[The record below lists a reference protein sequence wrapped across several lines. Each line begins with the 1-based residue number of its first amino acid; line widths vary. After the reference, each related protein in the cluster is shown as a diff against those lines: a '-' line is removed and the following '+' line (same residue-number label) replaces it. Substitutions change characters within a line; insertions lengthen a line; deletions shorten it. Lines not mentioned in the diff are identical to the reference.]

1 MKKNLLKIVL
11 LVSCLFIAYSNQA
24 QHPKLQSG
32 PMPGY
37 SEMREAVVWVQTNQ
51 PARVVMRYHPTDNPK
66 EVSFSNTVVT
76 SKERGYT
83 AHLVADKVSPG
94 MRYKY
99 VILIDGKAV
108 KLPYPTEFQTQKV
121 WRWRGNPPEF
131 SMLTGSC
138 AYINE
143 PEFDRPGKPY
153 GGDYRIFE
161 NMASHKADFMI
172 WLGDNMYL
180 REPDWNS
187 RTGIMARWTHSRSV
201 KELQPFLA
209 STHHYAIWD
218 DHDYGPNDSDKGFY
232 NKNLTL
238 EAFGYFFAN
247 PTVGVGDIQG
257 AITSF
262 QWGDADFF
270 LLDNRWYRDPDN
282 LIAEG
287 KTILG
292 EKQRQWLLDNLVTST
307 ATFKVVVMG
316 GQFLSTAK
324 MFETYS
330 NNGFD
335 DERALIIDF
344 IHRHNIKN
352 VVFLTGDVHYT
363 EMSVLREEGEPTIWD
378 LTFSTMTAG
387 PNPRGGEWNNTLRVP
402 GTVVTS
408 RNFGKINFKGERNNR
423 ELVVEC
429 YDTDNKL
436 QWQQVIKEER

>member
-1 MKKNLLKIVL
+1 MKRTASGSVALIL
-11 LVSCLFIAYSNQA
+11 LFIAAKSVFA

-37 SEMREAVVWVQTNQ
+37 SEMREAVVWVQTKE
-51 PARVVMRYHPTDNPK
+51 PARVVMRYHPLDNPK
-66 EVSFSNTVVT
+66 MVSFSNTVIT
-76 SKERGYT
+76 KKDKAFT
-83 AHLVADKVSPG
+83 AHLVADKVKPG
-94 MRYKY
+94 TRYAY
-99 VILIDGKAV
+99 DIIIDGKPV
-108 KLPYPTEFQTQKV
+108 KLPYPTQFQTKKV
-121 WRWRGNPPEF
+121 WKWRGNPPEF
-131 SMLTGSC
+131 SLLAGSC

-143 PEFDRPGKPY
+143 EEFDRPGKPY

-161 NMASHKADFMI
+161 SMASHKADFML

-218 DHDYGPNDSDKGFY
+218 DHEYGPNDSDKGFF

-238 EAFGYFFAN
+238 EAFSYFFAN
-247 PTVGVGDIQG
+247 PTVGVGDIEG

-282 LIAEG
+282 LNAEN

-292 EKQRQWLLDNLVTST
+292 AKQFQWLLDNLVSST
-307 ATFKVVVMG
+307 ATFKIVAMG
-316 GQFLSTAK
+316 GQFLSTAR
-324 MFETYS
+324 MFETYI
-330 NNGFD
+330 NNGFEA
-335 DERALIIDF
+335 ERKLIIDF
-344 IHRHNIKN
+344 IYKHNIRN
-352 VVFLTGDVHYT
+352 VVFITGDVHFT
-363 EMSVLREEGEPTIWD
+363 EMSVLREEGKPTIWD

-387 PNPRGGEWNNTLRVP
+387 PNRRGGEWNNTLRVP
-402 GTVVTS
+402 GTVETS
-408 RNFGKINFKGERNNR
+408 RNFGKVSFRGESKQR

-429 YDTDNKL
+429 FDTDNKIR
-436 QWQQVIKEER
+436 WQQVIKQE

>member
-1 MKKNLLKIVL
+1 
-11 LVSCLFIAYSNQA
+11 
-24 QHPKLQSG
+24 
-32 PMPGY
+32 MPGY
-37 SEMREAVVWVQTNQ
+37 SEMREAVVWLQTKKK
-51 PARVVMRYHPTDNPK
+51 AKVAMRYHPVENPK
-66 EVSFSNTVVT
+66 EIHYSDHVITEK
-76 SKERGYT
+76 SKAFT
-83 AHLVADKVSPG
+83 ALLIADQVKPG
-94 MRYKY
+94 TRYAY
-99 VILIDGKAV
+99 EILIDGKPV
-108 KLPYPTEFQTQKV
+108 KIPYPTHFQTQKV
-121 WRWRGNPPEF
+121 WKWRGNPPEF

-143 PEFDRPGKPY
+143 EEFDRPGKPY
-153 GGDYRIFE
+153 GGDYQIFGS
-161 NMASHKADFMI
+161 MASHQADFML
-172 WLGDNMYL
+172 WLGDNIYL

-187 RTGIMARWTHSRSV
+187 RTGILNRWTHSRSV

-247 PTVGVGDIQG
+247 PTLGVGDIRG

-282 LIAEG
+282 LIAEN

-292 EKQRQWLLDNLVTST
+292 EKQLRWLLDNLVSST
-307 ATFKVVVMG
+307 ATFKIVAMG
-316 GQFLSTAK
+316 GQFLSTAR
-324 MFETYS
+324 MFETYI
-330 NNGFD
+330 NNGFEA
-335 DERALIIDF
+335 ERAAIIDF
-344 IHRHNIKN
+344 IYRHNIKN
-352 VVFLTGDVHYT
+352 VVFISGDVHFS
-363 EMSVLREEGEPTIWD
+363 EMSVLREEGKPTIWD

-387 PNPRGGEWNNTLRVP
+387 INKRGGEWDNSLRVP

-408 RNFGKINFKGERNNR
+408 RNFGKVSFRGESNNR

-429 YDTDNKL
+429 FDAENVL
-436 QWQQVIKEER
+436 QWQQIIKQE